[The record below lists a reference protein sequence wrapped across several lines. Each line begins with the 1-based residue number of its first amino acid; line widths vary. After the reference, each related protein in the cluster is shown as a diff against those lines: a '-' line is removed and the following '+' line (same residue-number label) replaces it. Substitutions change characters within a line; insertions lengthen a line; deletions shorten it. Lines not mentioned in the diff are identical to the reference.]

1 MAFLKK
7 ISYQHHLS
15 QTLRCMEN
23 SDVNGFVT
31 SFNQLQLLPTSED
44 KDHHLLMCA
53 IEQMQIP
60 AHHLILS
67 KALKHREHVAQM
79 MSHMIDRG
87 CRFKLTRLK
96 TWDIPD
102 FSQKE
107 MTLLGQAIDS
117 WIDYYK
123 EDPPHQHIYRSRLLL
138 LKKAGFRFSDPRL
151 QKYCKNAIGKEMDE
165 IMGVPSA
172 LTKANPDVVWLSTD
186 KTDEALPVP
195 YSPKLNKMTS
205 IFDDH
210 EKLFIAIQGNK
221 VEDVRPLLQ
230 RLGSSEIWFELTA
243 YPALLNAVRK
253 WDDKVRNEKWREDR
267 MEIVR
272 LILEQPLF
280 DLPRRNEDFDGLVE
294 HMFNS
299 NLTCCFPLFA
309 SAGFELQ
316 HLNQNLVNMFR
327 GHLLLSNWCYPDLV
341 FAPKLWTDEWASLAI
356 ASQLFSTNPQKE
368 EKMADILRLH
378 PLSSAVFSKY
388 WSDFDL
394 RRIGVGRLLHLDQG
408 QDSDTLLKTLEKFHL
423 LDPDVLHKSVSAVK
437 FLEVDEQ
444 KKLNSLLDRHV
455 LINCAAPSSSLSI
468 AKKMRL

>member
-1 MAFLKK
+1 MAFFKK
-7 ISYQHHLS
+7 ISYQHHLR

-23 SDVNGFVT
+23 SDVNGFVM
-31 SFNQLQLLPTSED
+31 SFNQLQLLPTSEE

-53 IEQMQIP
+53 IEQMQTP

-67 KALKHREHVAQM
+67 KALKHREHVTVM
-79 MSHMIDRG
+79 MNYMVDRG

-107 MTLLGQAIDS
+107 MTLLGQTIDS

-123 EDPPHQHIYRSRLLL
+123 ADPPHQDIYKSRLLL

-151 QKYCKNAIGKEMDE
+151 QKYCKNAVRKETDE

-172 LTKANPDVVWLSTD
+172 LDKASPDVVWLSTD
-186 KTDEALPVP
+186 KTDDALPVT
-195 YSPKLNKMTS
+195 YSPKSNKMPR
-205 IFDDH
+205 IFEDH
-210 EKLFIAIQGNK
+210 EKLFVAIQRNK

-253 WDDKVRNEKWREDR
+253 WDDKVRDQKWHEDR

-272 LILEQPLF
+272 LILEQPLL
-280 DLPRRNEDFDGLVE
+280 DLPKRNEDFGGLVE
-294 HMFNS
+294 HMFGS
-299 NLTCCFPLFA
+299 NLTCCLPLFA

-341 FAPKLWTDEWASLAI
+341 FAPTLWTDEWASLAV

-368 EKMADILRLH
+368 EKIEDILRLH

-408 QDSDTLLKTLEKFHL
+408 QDSDTMLKTLGKFQL
-423 LDPDVLHKSVSAVK
+423 FDPDALQRYISDVK
-437 FLEVDEQ
+437 FLEIDDR
-444 KKLNSLLDRHV
+444 KKLNSLLERYI
-455 LINCAAPSSSLSI
+455 LLQGAAPSSSFST
-468 AKKMRL
+468 AKKIRL

>member
-1 MAFLKK
+1 MAFFKK
-7 ISYQHHLS
+7 INDQHHLR

-23 SDVNGFVT
+23 SDVNGFVA
-31 SFNQLQLLPTSED
+31 SFNQLQLLPTSEE

-67 KALKHREHVAQM
+67 KALKHRERVAQM
-79 MSHMIDRG
+79 MNHMIDRG

-107 MTLLGQAIDS
+107 MTLLGQAIDT

-123 EDPPHQHIYRSRLLL
+123 ADPTHQEIYKSRLML
-138 LKKAGFRFSDPRL
+138 LKQAGLRFFDPRWRHF
-151 QKYCKNAIGKEMDE
+151 CKNDVEKEVRE
-165 IMGVPSA
+165 IMFKPE
-172 LTKANPDVVWLSTD
+172 PDVVWLSTD
-186 KTDEALPVP
+186 KTDEALPVS

-221 VEDVRPLLQ
+221 VEEVRPLLQ

-253 WDDKVRNEKWREDR
+253 WDDKVRDQKWHEDR

-272 LILEQPLF
+272 LILEQPIL
-280 DLPRRNEDFDGLVE
+280 DLPKRNEDFGGLVE
-294 HMFNS
+294 HMFGS
-299 NLTCCFPLFA
+299 NLTCCLPLIA

-316 HLNQNLVNMFR
+316 HLNQNLVNMFQ

-341 FAPKLWTDEWASLAI
+341 FAPTLWTDEWASLAI
-356 ASQLFSTNPQKE
+356 ASQLFSANPQKE

-388 WSDFDL
+388 WSDFD
-394 RRIGVGRLLHLDQG
+394 
-408 QDSDTLLKTLEKFHL
+408 
-423 LDPDVLHKSVSAVK
+423 
-437 FLEVDEQ
+437 
-444 KKLNSLLDRHV
+444 
-455 LINCAAPSSSLSI
+455 
-468 AKKMRL
+468 